1 MKFIQSIPV
10 SLLVVLGTIMSIPA
24 IAYASFQYMHPA
36 EPDAVVI
43 KYGKLSMEWRK
54 LSENDNF
61 TEYLAKERYF
71 DEDSLTADI
80 LVMRSYQTPQTII
93 HENSKVVYSSVVTH
107 QSVNCRKR
115 SVYVQDLMMF
125 SRAMSKGQ
133 LVKDLYDLDWDRGE
147 ARPGSIDEVKVNTL
161 CGFES

>member
-24 IAYASFQYMHPA
+24 IAYASFRYMHPA

>member
-1 MKFIQSIPV
+1 MKFIQSIPI
-10 SLLVVLGTIMSIPA
+10 SLLATLGTILCIPA
-24 IAYASFQYMHPA
+24 IAYASFHYMNPTP
-36 EPDAVVI
+36 PDAVVI
-43 KYGKLSMEWRK
+43 HYGKLNMEWKK

-80 LVMRSYQTPQTII
+80 LVLRSYQTPQIVI
-93 HENSKVVYSSVVTH
+93 HENSKVVYSSIVTH
-107 QSVNCRKR
+107 QTVNCRKR
-115 SVYVQDLMMF
+115 SVYVQDVMMF
-125 SRAMSKGQ
+125 SKAMSKGQ
-133 LVKDLYDLDWDRGE
+133 LVKDLYDLDWDHGE